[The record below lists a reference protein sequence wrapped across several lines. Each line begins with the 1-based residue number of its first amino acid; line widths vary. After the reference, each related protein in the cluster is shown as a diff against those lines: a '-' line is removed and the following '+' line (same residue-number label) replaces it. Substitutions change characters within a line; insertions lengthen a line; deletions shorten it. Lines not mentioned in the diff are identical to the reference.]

1 MSETQNAMNDTA
13 PPEVRLDLQRK
24 ARIGIAEAILCANK
38 TVDHLCDI
46 VTKLSHQTDC
56 FLLTRLGPDVFAQ
69 FPLAIKERLDYD
81 ALSRTA
87 LLGPIPTP
95 RASADIVIVAAGTS
109 DASVVHEASR
119 TLRCAGHSA
128 TLIFDVGVAGLWR
141 LMEKIEVIN
150 AHRVV
155 IAVAGMDA
163 ALPTVL
169 GGLTALPLIGVPT
182 STGYGVSRGGETA
195 LNAMLASCSAG
206 ISVVNIDNGYGAAC
220 AAMRIVAQLD
230 IAWSKARSGSSVHSP

>member
-1 MSETQNAMNDTA
+1 MKDAA
-13 PPEVRLDLQRK
+13 PPEVQLDLKRK
-24 ARIGIAEAILCANK
+24 SRIGIAEAILCANK
-38 TVDHLCDI
+38 TVDQLSDI
-46 VTKLSHQTDC
+46 VTKLSKQTDC
-56 FLLTRLGPDVFAQ
+56 FLFTRLGAHVFAELPPTVRQ
-69 FPLAIKERLDYD
+69 QLDYD
-81 ALSRTA
+81 VLSRTA
-87 LLGPIPTP
+87 LLGPVPVP
-95 RASADIVIVAAGTS
+95 RAHVDIVIVAAGTS

-141 LMEKIEVIN
+141 LLEKIDAIN
-150 AHRVV
+150 SHRVV

-169 GGLTALPLIGVPT
+169 GGLTPLPIIGVPT
-182 STGYGVSRGGETA
+182 STGYGVSKVGETA

-220 AAMRIVAQLD
+220 AALRVLSQID
-230 IAWSKARSGSSVHSP
+230 IARSKTDSGSSARSP